1 MDSAI
6 DGELIRTLADFAGLE
21 IPADDVELVAGHL
34 ANVLSGSE
42 QLARLQLSDVEPIV
56 TFDPRWH

>member
-1 MDSAI
+1 MGSAV

-21 IPADDVELVAGHL
+21 IPADDVELVVGHL
-34 ANVLSGSE
+34 ENVLSGGE
-42 QLARLQLSDVEPIV
+42 QLAQLPLLDVEPIV